1 MRADRLVALL
11 LLLQTRGRMTA
22 QELARRLE
30 VSERTIYRDVSALG
44 MAGVPVYAERG
55 PGGGCS
61 LAHGYRTNLTGLTLD
76 EARTLFMSGAPALL
90 KDLGMSK
97 ALDDALLKL
106 LAALP
111 SSQRQQAERARERI
125 YVDPAGWSRPDDA
138 LPHLAVIQEA
148 VWSDRRLRLVY
159 NRPGGDT
166 VARVVDPLGLVAKAS
181 IWYLVAAVAG
191 ELRVYRIARIQ
202 EATVLD
208 EPCAR
213 PDGFDLAAYWAASS
227 AEFQASWRQYEA
239 WVRVAPELL
248 PMLEQM
254 YGSRYT
260 ALMRDAAPPDDEGWL
275 TLHLT
280 FDSMESARSH
290 ILGLGAGMEVL
301 DPSELRESV
310 ARYAAAIAAFYVARA
325 EACSSVSVLSRA
337 GKPDE

>member
-22 QELARRLE
+22 QELAARLE

-111 SSQRQQAERARERI
+111 SSQRQQAERARARI

-138 LPHLAVIQEA
+138 LPYLGAIQEA

-159 NRPGGDT
+159 NRPGYNRPSGET
-166 VARVVDPLGLVAKAS
+166 VERVVDPLGLVAKAS
-181 IWYLVAAVAG
+181 IWYLVAAVEG
-191 ELRVYRIARIQ
+191 EPRVYRISRIQ
-202 EATVLD
+202 AAVALD
-208 EPCAR
+208 EPCHR
-213 PDGFDLAAYWAASS
+213 PADFDLAAYWTASS

-239 WVRVAPELL
+239 RVRVVPELL
-248 PMLEQM
+248 PTLEQL
-254 YGSRYT
+254 YGSRY
-260 ALMRDAAPPDDEGWL
+260 AAILKDAPPPDDEGWL
-275 TLHLT
+275 MLQLT
-280 FDSMESARSH
+280 FDSLESARSH
-290 ILGLGAGMEVL
+290 ILGFGAEMEAL
-301 DPSELRESV
+301 EPAELRESV
-310 ARYAAAIAAFYVARA
+310 MRYAAEIAAFYAARSA
-325 EACSSVSVLSRA
+325 QASALPAR
-337 GKPDE
+337 

>member
-1 MRADRLVALL
+1 MRADRLVTLL

-44 MAGVPVYAERG
+44 MAGVPVYTERG

-138 LPHLAVIQEA
+138 LPQLGAIQEA
-148 VWSDRRLRLVY
+148 VWSDRRLRLTY
-159 NRPGGDT
+159 HRPDGET
-166 VARVVDPLGLVAKAS
+166 VERVVDPLGLVAKAS
-181 IWYLVAAVAG
+181 IWYLVAAVDG

-213 PDGFDLAAYWAASS
+213 LDGFDLAAYWAASS

-239 WVRVAPELL
+239 RVRVAPELL
-248 PMLEQM
+248 PTLEQM
-254 YGSRYT
+254 YGSRYA

-280 FDSMESARSH
+280 FDSMEFARSH
-290 ILGLGAGMEVL
+290 VLGLGARMEVI
-301 DPSELRESV
+301 DPVELRESV
-310 ARYAAAIAAFYVARA
+310 ARYAAEIAAFYATRTP
-325 EACSSVSVLSRA
+325 CSSRPLLDGCQS
-337 GKPDE
+337 